1 MADHILPAA
10 PIAANKRFERLSNA
24 LRDNLRKRKKRA
36 REREAEANGTNG
48 DDPSVVP
55 KEEHITDIEA

>member
-10 PIAANKRFERLSNA
+10 ATAANKRFERLSNA
-24 LRDNLRKRKKRA
+24 LRDNLRKRKKQA
-36 REREAEANGTNG
+36 REKEDHEADKDG

-55 KEEHITDIEA
+55 KVVHITDIEA